1 MRDNYLKIKV
11 HIYKDAEWFK
21 ELRKKLSNMGKKVK
35 WQRKD
40 TFHQT
45 LVFIHDDACVKKL
58 KADFSEMVEKHKP
71 FTLTINKLDAFTAGK
86 EHKEHIIYLT
96 STLPST
102 EMKTIADD
110 ARALVKKV
118 KHDEREFKLHI
129 TLGRIPANAI
139 SLSEMQTLISTI
151 DFPTFNCQLNHIEYR
166 YKNKTGIKKKLL
178 IGKWDL

>member
-21 ELRKKLSNMGKKVK
+21 ELRKKLSNRGKQVK
-35 WQRKD
+35 WQRKG

-45 LVFIHDDACVKKL
+45 LVFIHDDTCVGKL
-58 KADFSEMVEKHKP
+58 KKAFPKMLQEHKP

-102 EMKTIADD
+102 EMKAIADD

-139 SLSEMQTLISTI
+139 SLSEMQTV
-151 DFPTFNCQLNHIEYR
+151 CQLSHVEYR

>member
-1 MRDNYLKIKV
+1 M
-11 HIYKDAEWFK
+11 
-21 ELRKKLSNMGKKVK
+21 KVK
-35 WQRKD
+35 WQRKG

-86 EHKEHIIYLT
+86 EHKEHIIYLI

-110 ARALVKKV
+110 ARALVKEV

-139 SLSEMQTLISTI
+139 NLLELQSILSDITP
-151 DFPTFNCQLNHIEYR
+151 PTFNCQLNEVKYV
-166 YKNKTGIKKKLL
+166 YKKEKWEKRERL